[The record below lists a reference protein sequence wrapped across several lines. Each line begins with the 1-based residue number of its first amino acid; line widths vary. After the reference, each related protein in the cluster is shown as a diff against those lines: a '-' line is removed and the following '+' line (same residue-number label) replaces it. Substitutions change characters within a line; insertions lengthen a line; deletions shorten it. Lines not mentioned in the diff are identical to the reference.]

1 VTATPTAAAAST
13 APERR
18 SAGLPQQTLLL
29 ALAYLGFVSLGL
41 PDAVLGVAWP
51 SLRGEFALPQSGLG
65 LVLTGFAVGFFL
77 SSSSAGRL
85 LQRLGVGTLLA
96 VSTALV
102 ALALFGYGLTPS
114 WTLFLLAAAVL
125 GLGSGAID
133 AGLNAYAAGHFS
145 PRHMNWL
152 HAAYGL
158 GAALG
163 PFAMTGAIAAGL
175 SWRGGYLLLAV
186 VLTGMA
192 CLFLATRGRWL
203 GDVRLDG
210 AARAG
215 GTLSAGRVLRRPL
228 VWLQILLFFVY
239 TGTELTA
246 GQWCFALL
254 TEARGMAPA
263 PAGVW
268 AGLFWVAMFAGRVG
282 LGFVADRLGPDRLVR
297 LGTVGGLIGALAL
310 ALAPTPVGL
319 AGLLLLGFSLAPI
332 YPMLMSRTPARLG
345 ADAALHTV
353 GFQVS
358 AAMLGALALPS
369 LAGLAADRV
378 GIEAAA
384 VIVAGGAVAVFVLHE
399 ILLRVGGS
407 GRRA

>member
-1 VTATPTAAAAST
+1 VTATPTAAT
-13 APERR
+13 PERR
-18 SAGLPQQTLLL
+18 SAGLPRQTLLL

-51 SLRGEFALPQSGLG
+51 SLRGEFGLPQSGLG
-65 LVLTGFAVGFFL
+65 LVLAGFAAGFFL

-85 LQRLGVGTLLA
+85 LQRLGVGALLA
-96 VSTALV
+96 ASTALV

-114 WTLFLLAAAVL
+114 WSLFLLAAAVL

-158 GAALG
+158 GASLG
-163 PFAMTGAIAAGL
+163 PFVMTGAIAAGL
-175 SWRGGYLLLAV
+175 TWRGGYLLLAL

-192 CLFLATRGRWL
+192 CLFVATRGRWQ

-210 AARAG
+210 STSGAS
-215 GTLSAGRVLRRPL
+215 LPAGRVLRRPL
-228 VWLQILLFFVY
+228 VWLQILIFFVY
-239 TGTELTA
+239 TGAELTA
-246 GQWCFALL
+246 GQWAFALL
-254 TEARGMAPA
+254 TEARGMAPT
-263 PAGVW
+263 PAGIW
-268 AGLFWVAMFAGRVG
+268 AGLFWVAMFAGRVS

-319 AGLLLLGFSLAPI
+319 AGLVLLGFSLAPI

-345 ADAALHTV
+345 GEAALHAV

-358 AAMLGALALPS
+358 AAMLGAFALPS

-378 GIEAAA
+378 GLEAAA
-384 VIVAGGAVAVFVLHE
+384 AIVAASAAAVLVLHE
-399 ILLRVGGS
+399 ILLRVGGRV
-407 GRRA
+407 GR